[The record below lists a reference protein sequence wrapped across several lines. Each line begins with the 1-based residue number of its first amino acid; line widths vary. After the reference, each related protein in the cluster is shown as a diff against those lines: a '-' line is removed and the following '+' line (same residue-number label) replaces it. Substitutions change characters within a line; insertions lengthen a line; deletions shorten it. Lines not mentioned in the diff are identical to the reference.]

1 MLDLVFNAL
10 VCVCVQCTCV
20 FVSKNRQV
28 TASASFFVCLCDMLV
43 CACVF
48 VSKEG
53 QVPARASW
61 LMRARTD

>member
-1 MLDLVFNAL
+1 M
-10 VCVCVQCTCV
+10 
-20 FVSKNRQV
+20 FVSKDEQV
-28 TASASFFVCLCDMLV
+28 TASTSFFVCLCDMLV

-48 VSKEG
+48 VSKKGG

>member
-1 MLDLVFNAL
+1 M
-10 VCVCVQCTCV
+10 
-20 FVSKNRQV
+20 FVSKDGQV

-43 CACVF
+43 CAYVF